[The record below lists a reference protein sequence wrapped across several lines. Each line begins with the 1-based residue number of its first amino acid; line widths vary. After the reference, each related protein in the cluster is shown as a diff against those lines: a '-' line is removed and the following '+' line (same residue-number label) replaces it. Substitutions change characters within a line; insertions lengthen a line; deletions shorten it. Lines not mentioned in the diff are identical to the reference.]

1 MEKEFFDVFPNL
13 KVKDQLHEWLEMVAV
28 SKVSCNPA
36 KTRLWVYIHSE
47 RWIHKKYIMALEDQ
61 IERQCFS
68 GLEIQVTVI
77 ERFSSFQTVFPG
89 QFSGSLSSS
98 MEVEL
103 KNFNM
108 LEYNLFKRAQIAF
121 PSDEQMN
128 LTLPDSVISREK
140 AGFWWNIWKKF
151 FVNDVG

>member
-13 KVKDQLHEWLEMVAV
+13 KVKDQLHEWLEMVTV

-77 ERFSSFQTVFPG
+77 AIAAVIQFPIRWWLG
-89 QFSGSLSSS
+89 IY
-98 MEVEL
+98 
-103 KNFNM
+103 K
-108 LEYNLFKRAQIAF
+108 IA
-121 PSDEQMN
+121 
-128 LTLPDSVISREK
+128 K
-140 AGFWWNIWKKF
+140 AR
-151 FVNDVG
+151 